1 MGVILSAF
9 LLPKM
14 AFWGDLGSFEGSD
27 GKIVRSD
34 CKNGSWVAKMPFRG
48 VRWGLGAS
56 HTSAPNRH
64 PGARNALRQ
73 PSQTQPRGER
83 VLRLAGT
90 ANSCSK
96 NEKPSFGS
104 PHRDIKSTKEGQ
116 TRPFRVS
123 SSSARQRYEENSR
136 NRQKSPKK

>member
-1 MGVILSAF
+1 MISI
-9 LLPKM
+9 
-14 AFWGDLGSFEGSD
+14 S
-27 GKIVRSD
+27 
-34 CKNGSWVAKMPFRG
+34 
-48 VRWGLGAS
+48 
-56 HTSAPNRH
+56 
-64 PGARNALRQ
+64 RNADISLYYEKHRRPRRTTSGVWGATCVSPLIAIQEQEAQWRQ

-104 PHRDIKSTKEGQ
+104 PHRGIKSSKEGQ

>member
-34 CKNGSWVAKMPFRG
+34 CKNGSWVEKMPFRG

-56 HTSAPNRH
+56 HTSAPITLTWSGRRLRVFFIVSRGGSRH
-64 PGARNALRQ
+64 PLHVDYNFLVAFYNF
-73 PSQTQPRGER
+73 T
-83 VLRLAGT
+83 
-90 ANSCSK
+90 
-96 NEKPSFGS
+96 F
-104 PHRDIKSTKEGQ
+104 
-116 TRPFRVS
+116 
-123 SSSARQRYEENSR
+123 
-136 NRQKSPKK
+136 